1 MLKLNWTNVEELI
14 FYDSDVQNLLPV
26 HMFSIFEQWR
36 LAKRVPF
43 LRELGKQALLDF
55 LNQLSESDIEVLESY
70 FKKKIF
76 VEKINYSISL
86 DLKIPLSNIC
96 DELCHIEGFNY
107 TSTFRDEEYLYLT
120 LWR

>member
-55 LNQLSESDIEVLESY
+55 LNQLTEKDINVLESY

-96 DELCHIEGFNY
+96 NELCHIEGFNY

>member
-55 LNQLSESDIEVLESY
+55 LNQLSEKDIEILESY
-70 FKKKIF
+70 FQKKIF

-86 DLKIPLSNIC
+86 NLKIPLSNIC

-107 TSTFRDEEYLYLT
+107 TSTFRDEEYIYLT